1 MEITLWW
8 KWLIILNFN
17 IIMKIH
23 KINKSQMHPVMHVCP
38 LLDIVS
44 SKVFHDMLLFYCIC
58 CNQVCNWKT
67 LAVRLHVHFTCCS
80 TWCFACVWCSV
91 SVETLYSLWCLL
103 YWTRTYR
110 HVTCPRPDTSAA
122 CSAGSGSGWC
132 GQSGSSSDAGM
143 STQHCSA
150 DSSWRNPTG
159 PRDGQREGWLTH
171 AGLDSKNFFLLAR
184 LGHWLRFLPV
194 PSQKNY
200 TF

>member
-91 SVETLYSLWCLL
+91 SVETVLPLVPAVLDTDLPSRDMPTARHFCSLQCWQRFRLVRSIRQFFWRGHEYAALL
-103 YWTRTYR
+103 CWLLLKKPYRPERRTER
-110 HVTCPRPDTSAA
+110 GLV
-122 CSAGSGSGWC
+122 
-132 GQSGSSSDAGM
+132 
-143 STQHCSA
+143 
-150 DSSWRNPTG
+150 NPC
-159 PRDGQREGWLTH
+159 RAWQ
-171 AGLDSKNFFLLAR
+171 
-184 LGHWLRFLPV
+184 
-194 PSQKNY
+194 
-200 TF
+200 